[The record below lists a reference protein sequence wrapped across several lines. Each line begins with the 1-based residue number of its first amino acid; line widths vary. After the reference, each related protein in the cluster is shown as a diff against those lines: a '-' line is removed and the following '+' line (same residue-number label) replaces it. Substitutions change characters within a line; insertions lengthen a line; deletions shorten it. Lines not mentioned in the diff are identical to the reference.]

1 MTFTKEQKKEIKK
14 IVKSEHE
21 EFEKH
26 TKSIRNVS
34 MKTALFSGLLAGL
47 IFSILIYDINDDQ
60 KLSVWIIAFVGIIA
74 FFGMLMITS
83 YHQEHHPKHVKGPKG
98 VMRAAIASSFIIV
111 YFIVL
116 SLVLFGEQS
125 IIQNVPREKIL
136 EHFTS
141 IIIVIIGFY
150 FGSKG
155 AIELYKIKKGGDSDD
170 TENTDDHEQ
179 QTEQKPK
186 KSSKQQPDTEHD
198 EDHNH

>member
-26 TKSIRNVS
+26 TESIRNVS
-34 MKTALFSGLLAGL
+34 MYTALFSGLLVGL

-83 YHQEHHPKHVKGPKG
+83 YHHEHHPKHVKGPKG
-98 VMRAAIASSFIIV
+98 VMRAAITSSFICV

-170 TENTDDHEQ
+170 TEDADDHEQ

-186 KSSKQQPDTEHD
+186 KSSKQQSDTEHD
-198 EDHNH
+198 EGHNH

>member
-21 EFEKH
+21 EFEKY

-34 MKTALFSGLLAGL
+34 MKTALFSGLLVGL

-83 YHQEHHPKHVKGPKG
+83 YHQEHHPKHVKGHKG
-98 VMRAAIASSFIIV
+98 VMRTAITSSFICV

-155 AIELYKIKKGGDSDD
+155 AIELYKIIKGGDSDD
-170 TENTDDHEQ
+170 AKDTDDHEQ

-186 KSSKQQPDTEHD
+186 KSSKQQSDTEHD
-198 EDHNH
+198 EGHNH

>member
-1 MTFTKEQKKEIKK
+1 LTFTKEQKKEIKK
-14 IVKSEHE
+14 IVNSERE
-21 EFEKH
+21 EFVKN

-34 MKTALFSGLLAGL
+34 RNTAVFSGLLAGL
-47 IFSILIYDINDDQ
+47 IFGILIYDVHDDQ

-83 YHQEHHPKHVKGPKG
+83 YHQEHHPKHVKGHKG
-98 VMRAAIASSFIIV
+98 VMRAAITSSFICV
-111 YFIVL
+111 YFVVL

-136 EHFTS
+136 EHFTN

-155 AIELYKIKKGGDSDD
+155 AIELFKTIKGGDSDD
-170 TENTDDHEQ
+170 AEDTDDQEQ

-186 KSSKQQPDTEHD
+186 KSSKQQSEPEHD
-198 EDHNH
+198 EANNH

>member
-1 MTFTKEQKKEIKK
+1 MTFTKEQKKQIKE
-14 IVKSEHE
+14 IVKSERE
-21 EFEKH
+21 EFVKNA
-26 TKSIRNVS
+26 KSIRNVS
-34 MKTALFSGLLAGL
+34 MWTALFSGLLAGL

-60 KLSVWIIAFVGIIA
+60 KLSVWIIAFVGIVA

-83 YHQEHHPKHVKGPKG
+83 YHQEHHPKHIKGHKG
-98 VMRAAIASSFIIV
+98 VMRRAIASSFIIV

-116 SLVLFGEQS
+116 SLVLFGEES
-125 IIQNVPREKIL
+125 IIENVPREKIL

-155 AIELYKIKKGGDSDD
+155 AIELYKTIKGGASDD
-170 TENTDDHEQ
+170 TEDTDDHEQ

-186 KSSKQQPDTEHD
+186 KSSKQQSEPEHD
-198 EDHNH
+198 ESNNH

>member
-1 MTFTKEQKKEIKK
+1 
-14 IVKSEHE
+14 
-21 EFEKH
+21 
-26 TKSIRNVS
+26 
-34 MKTALFSGLLAGL
+34 
-47 IFSILIYDINDDQ
+47 
-60 KLSVWIIAFVGIIA
+60 
-74 FFGMLMITS
+74 MITS
-83 YHQEHHPKHVKGPKG
+83 YHQEHHPKHVKGHKG
-98 VMRAAIASSFIIV
+98 VMRAAITSSFIIV

-155 AIELYKIKKGGDSDD
+155 AIELYKTIKGGDSDD
-170 TENTDDHEQ
+170 VEDTDDQEQ

-186 KSSKQQPDTEHD
+186 KSSKQQSEPEHD
-198 EDHNH
+198 EGNNH